1 MSKRVG
7 IFMDV
12 ANLYGTIGARYGS
25 RKLDYKAYY
34 TYASDFGDVVMSN
47 AYGSQMKDE
56 ATGFINCL
64 RDIGF
69 SPIYKK
75 IKCYHND
82 DHIKHKADW
91 DVGIAIDIVKAIA
104 NLDMVILGSAD
115 GDFQSLTKWILE
127 QGKQVLI
134 LACGI
139 SKDLRE
145 TCTEAIEIPESMLE
159 GKNEKNKMEQTDRNS
174 NSGDPDN
181 GSHNKHMSGQLGGSS
196 TVCSNGEPTEGQRI
210 TGENNIENTKHSG
223 NGDQV

>member
-64 RDIGF
+64 KDIGF
-69 SPIYKK
+69 HPIYKK

-91 DVGIAIDIVKAIA
+91 DVGIAIDIIKAIA

-115 GDFQSLTKWILE
+115 GDFQPLTKFILE
-127 QGKQVLI
+127 QGKQVLV

-159 GKNEKNKMEQTDRNS
+159 GKNEKSKMEQVNRRTNNS
-174 NSGDPDN
+174 DANNGGNS
-181 GSHNKHMSGQLGGSS
+181 KHQSGQLGSS
-196 TVCSNGEPTEGQRI
+196 PIVHGDGEPTEGQRV
-210 TGENNIENTKHSG
+210 TGDGNIEDTENSG